1 MNKEDVN
8 KLIKLR
14 EFMIT
19 EYKTLDGASSP
30 QTAVMK
36 QEDAAHVYE
45 SVIRSLEDLLSDE
58 VDFAN

>member
-1 MNKEDVN
+1 MNKENVN
-8 KLIKLR
+8 KLVKLR
-14 EFMIT
+14 EFVIT
-19 EYKTLDGASSP
+19 EYKNLDGYGSP

-58 VDFAN
+58 VDFS